1 MATGSKFECCL
12 VGGTFDRFHAGHK
25 LLLSVAIS
33 RCKSVEIYVVNDILA
48 SKKSN
53 LIQSYED
60 RTEKILDW
68 LSQKSHHGVKIFKLD
83 DPFGPAPVHK
93 TADAIVA
100 TPETT
105 GNCDEINRMR
115 KSSGLAELSILEVP
129 HMIDYSGAIISST
142 RIRSGVIDAD
152 GNPWIE
158 HDKTQQMLKMNSS
171 LDLELKTPMGSLFP
185 GPEDLPEVA
194 MTEALESLSP
204 NHGSIV
210 AVGDVSVAT
219 MLDLEIIPDIGII
232 DGMTKRQEL
241 DDSEKVSTVQFQNH
255 LHCNNP
261 SGHLSPSMI
270 SSIKQALA
278 SNQKTLIN
286 VEGEEDL
293 APIIIHCLA
302 PVGTVVIYGQPRVGV
317 VVQITSLS
325 VKERCRNILS
335 LFEVIG

>member
-115 KSSGLAELSILEVP
+115 KSSGLVELSILEVP

-142 RIRSGVIDAD
+142 RIRSGAIDAD

-158 HDKTQQMLKMNSS
+158 YDKTQQMLKMNSS

-261 SGHLSPSMI
+261 PGHISPSMI

>member
-142 RIRSGVIDAD
+142 RIRSGAIDAD

-158 HDKTQQMLKMNSS
+158 PDKTQQMLKMNSS

-261 SGHLSPSMI
+261 PGHISPSMI

>member
-1 MATGSKFECCL
+1 MATEPKFECCL

-33 RCKSVEIYVVNDILA
+33 RSKSVEIHIVNDTLA

-60 RTEKILDW
+60 RTHKILDW
-68 LSQKSHHGVKIFKLD
+68 LNQKSHHGVKIFTLD
-83 DPFGPAPVHK
+83 DAFGPAPIHK
-93 TADAIVA
+93 KADAIVA

-105 GNCDEINRMR
+105 GNCDGINRMR
-115 KSSGLAELSILEVP
+115 ESSGLGKLSILEVP

-142 RIRSGVIDAD
+142 RIRSGVIDVD

-171 LDLELKTPMGSLFP
+171 LDSELKTPMGSLFS
-185 GPEDLPEVA
+185 GPEELPEVA
-194 MTEALESLSP
+194 MSEALESLAP

-219 MLDLEIIPDIGII
+219 MLDLEIVPDIGII

-241 DDSEKVSTVQFQNH
+241 DESEKVSTVQFENH
-255 LHCNNP
+255 LHNTNP
-261 SGHLSPSMI
+261 PGHISPSMI
-270 SSIKQALA
+270 SSIKEALA

-286 VEGEEDL
+286 VDGEEDL

-302 PVGTVVIYGQPRVGV
+302 PIGTVVIYGQPKVGV
-317 VVQITSLS
+317 VVQITSLP

-335 LFEVIG
+335 QFEVIG